1 MKDHITDEST
11 LKFPDGF
18 IWGAATSHFQVE
30 GHPTEINN
38 KLSDWSKWA
47 SIAGNIADSTTADAA
62 CDFVSRYLDDIE
74 LLSGLNLGALRIS
87 LNWAVLCPDDEAT
100 RRGQKR
106 QSLNPEGVQYYKK
119 LLSTLKARGITTFV
133 TLFHFC
139 LPQWLAEEGGWL
151 GPRTAE
157 EFGRFA
163 ELVADELGEYIDYWI
178 TINEPLPYAYQG
190 YVEGSWP
197 PGQKHHYVN
206 AFQCVHNMLQGHA
219 LAYHA
224 IHKII
229 PTAQVSFTNHWRP
242 FVPVNKWNPLDH
254 LVTHMRNR
262 VFNHLFPN
270 AIKTGAM
277 AFPFPLT
284 LRTAIKELC
293 RPIEG
298 LKGTMDYSGVN
309 YYTRDLSHHS
319 LEAPFDVFGRSSRG
333 ADSEV
338 SCMGWES
345 YPDGLYEVLTNEL
358 RQYSKHADGR
368 DCPIIITE
376 NGFADL
382 FPAHLTEDGDW
393 SLTDDYRIK
402 YMISHLKAMHK
413 AIKKGANVKGYL
425 YWSLLDNFEWA
436 EGLKARF
443 GLVRVAFPT
452 QKRTLRKSAYVYA
465 KIASSNALDNGSGY

>member
-1 MKDHITDEST
+1 MEDPIIKDEAT
-11 LKFPDGF
+11 LQFPEGF
-18 IWGAATSHFQVE
+18 LWGAATSHFQVE
-30 GHPTEINN
+30 GHPVEM
-38 KLSDWSKWA
+38 KSRLSDWSTWA
-47 SIAGNIADSTTADAA
+47 TTAGNIADSTTADAA

-87 LNWAVLCPDDEAT
+87 VNWAVLCPTD
-100 RRGQKR
+100 RSGQGRKR
-106 QSLNPEGVQYYKK
+106 LNQEGVRYYKK
-119 LLSTLKARGITTFV
+119 LLSTLKERGIKTFV

-151 GPRTAE
+151 SPRTAQ

-163 ELVADELGEYIDYWI
+163 ELVATELGEYVDYWI

-190 YVEGSWP
+190 YVDGSWP

-206 AFQCVHNMLQGHA
+206 AFRCVHNMLQGHA

-224 IHKII
+224 IHKVI
-229 PTAQVSFTNHWRP
+229 PDAQVGFTNHWRP
-242 FVPVNKWNPLDH
+242 FVPVNRWNPLDK

-262 VFNHLFPN
+262 VFNHMFPN
-270 AIKTGAM
+270 AIKTGRM
-277 AFPFPLT
+277 HFPFPLT
-284 LRTAIKELC
+284 MRKAIAELC
-293 RPIEG
+293 VPIEG

-319 LEAPFDVFGRSSRG
+319 FEAPFDVFGRSSRCP
-333 ADSEV
+333 DSEI

-345 YPDGLYEVLTNEL
+345 YPDGLYDILTQEMT
-358 RQYSKHADGR
+358 QYTMVEGKE
-368 DCPIIITE
+368 CPIIITE

-382 FPAHLTEDGDW
+382 FPAHLVEGDW
-393 SLTDDYRIK
+393 SLADDYRIR
-402 YMISHLKAMHK
+402 YLISHLKAMHK

-452 QKRTLRKSAYVYA
+452 QERTLRKSAYVYA
-465 KIASSNALDNGSGY
+465 KIASSNALDNRQAY